1 MMKVF
6 SPQDFSV
13 FIGID
18 WADKKHDICEFSQG
32 KQCYDLSVIT
42 SKPEAI
48 DAWANDL
55 KQRYPNQRI
64 AVACELKKGPL
75 IYALSKYEHLT
86 LFPINPTTV
95 AKYRKAFT
103 HSGAKDD
110 PSDAKIQTEILQKH
124 MHKLRVLEPESPVL
138 RALAQ
143 LVENRRKLIQDRVR
157 LTNKITASLKNYYP
171 QAIDW
176 FKEKHTVIFID
187 FIQKW
192 PDLRSVQR
200 AREST
205 LTSFFHSHH
214 VRYNETIE
222 KRIKAIKTAHPLT
235 HDVGVIEPNQLLVKG
250 LVLQLKSL
258 IETISEHDKEI
269 KQRYKQCTDHVIF
282 DSFPGA
288 GPVFAPRLLTAFG
301 ENRNRYKNAS
311 EMQRYAGIAPVLERS
326 GKKSW
331 THWRYSCPKFMRQ
344 SFVEWAGETV
354 RYSFWAKA
362 YYEQEK
368 AKGKPHQTIIRC
380 LAFKWI
386 RIIYRCWESKKTYD
400 ESTYLNALKK
410 RNSPLL
416 QYAISNEKS

>member
-6 SPQDFSV
+6 SPQDFAV
-13 FIGID
+13 LIGID
-18 WADKKHDICEFSQG
+18 WADKKHDICEYSHA
-32 KQCYDLSVIT
+32 KQQYQLSVIST
-42 SKPEAI
+42 KPESI
-48 DAWANDL
+48 DDWANDL
-55 KQRYPNQRI
+55 KKRYPNQRI
-64 AVACELKKGPL
+64 AVSCELKKGPL
-75 IYALSKYEHLT
+75 IYALSKYDHLT
-86 LFPINPTTV
+86 LFPINPITV

-103 HSGAKDD
+103 NSGAKDD
-110 PSDAKIQTEILQKH
+110 PTDAKIQTEILLQN
-124 MHKLRVLEPESPVL
+124 MHKLRVLEPESSEL

-143 LVENRRKLIQDRVR
+143 LVENRRKLVQDRVR
-157 LTNKITASLKNYYP
+157 LTNRITATLKNYYP
-171 QAIDW
+171 QVVEW
-176 FKEKHTVIFID
+176 FKEKHTTIFID

-192 PDLRSVQR
+192 PNLETVQR
-200 AREST
+200 ARENT
-205 LTSFFHSHH
+205 LIAFFHAHH
-214 VRYNETIE
+214 VRYNDTIE

-235 HDVGVIEPNQLLVKG
+235 NDPGVIDPNQLLVKG
-250 LVLQLKSL
+250 LIQQLKSL
-258 IETISEHDKEI
+258 LEAIAEHDKEI
-269 KQRYKQCTDHVIF
+269 KQRYNECTDQFIF

-288 GPVFAPRLLTAFG
+288 GPVYAPRLLTSFG
-301 ENRNRYKNAS
+301 ENRNRYENAG

-344 SFVEWAGETV
+344 SFVEWAGESV

-368 AKGKPHQTIIRC
+368 EKGKPHQTIIRC

-386 RIIYRCWESKKTYD
+386 RIIYRCWKNKKPYD

-416 QYAISNEKS
+416 EFAISR